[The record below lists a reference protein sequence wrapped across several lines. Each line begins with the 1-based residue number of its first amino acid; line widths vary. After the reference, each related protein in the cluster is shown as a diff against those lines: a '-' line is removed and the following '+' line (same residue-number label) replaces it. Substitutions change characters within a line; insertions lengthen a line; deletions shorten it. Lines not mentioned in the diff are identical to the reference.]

1 VNNAN
6 QHATICTRIDRN
18 GRLRTETAGR
28 DSGFDVSISTDTR
41 NNSTKVFIDETGRTS
56 GGFGKSGAV
65 LSLDG
70 RQARTLYR
78 VLRRH
83 FAAQGKQID

>member
-1 VNNAN
+1 MNNN
-6 QHATICTRIDRN
+6 KHATVRTRIDRN

-28 DSGFDVSISTDTR
+28 DSGFDVAISTDTR
-41 NNSTKVFIDETGRTS
+41 NNSTQVFIDETGRDYAA
-56 GGFGKSGAV
+56 FGKYGTA

-78 VLRRH
+78 ALQQH
-83 FAAQGKQID
+83 FEAQGKHIS